1 MRNRELESLAMYV
14 HGALAFGH
22 TLGLVYNVRKKNKF
36 DSVAHGLALAYD
48 LWATYRHWQESGE
61 EKPYQ
66 AEARRVAANR
76 VNVYASNVDTQQGY
90 CER

>member
-22 TLGLVYNVRKKNKF
+22 ALGLVYNVRKKNKA

-48 LWATYRHWQESGE
+48 LWAAYRHWQDSGE
-61 EKPYQ
+61 ELPYQ
-66 AEARRVAANR
+66 AEARRMAANR
-76 VNVYASNVDTQQGY
+76 VNVYAPSVDAQQGY